1 MRVRRS
7 TVVIILVCISIVL
20 DCALILYVNSK
31 SVTNPKAFN
40 KNYKEDI
47 IGTITQ
53 LK

>member
-20 DCALILYVNSK
+20 DCTLILYVNSR
-31 SVTNPKAFN
+31 SVTDPKAFN

>member
-1 MRVRRS
+1 MKVRRS
-7 TVVIILVCISIVL
+7 TVIMILVCISILL
-20 DCALILYVNSK
+20 DCTLILYVNSK
-31 SVTNPKAFN
+31 SVINPKAFN